1 MAPDRGFQEA
11 TAEFG
16 ETAAQV
22 GSAKAVWKQRGR
34 GPGDAIGV
42 GAQIGEAQTGGALAC
57 PLDRTVDV
65 LKGFLSEDAVATE
78 ASITGRLVC
87 PDRAIAII

>member
-1 MAPDRGFQEA
+1 
-11 TAEFG
+11 
-16 ETAAQV
+16 
-22 GSAKAVWKQRGR
+22 
-34 GPGDAIGV
+34 V
-42 GAQIGEAQTGGALAC
+42 GARIGEAQTGGALAC

-65 LKGFLSEDAVATE
+65 LKGVLSEDAVATE